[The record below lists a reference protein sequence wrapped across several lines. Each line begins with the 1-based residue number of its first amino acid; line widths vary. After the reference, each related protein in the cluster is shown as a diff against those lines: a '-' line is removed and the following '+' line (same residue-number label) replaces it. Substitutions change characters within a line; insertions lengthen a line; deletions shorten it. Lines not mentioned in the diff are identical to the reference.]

1 MRGRR
6 GTTRTGRGLRVLYL
20 SWRDR
25 EHPEAGGSETFVER
39 TAAVLSEHGHEV
51 TILSASFPGASTET
65 RHGAVRVLRRGGRFS
80 VYLRGLAHLARHGRA
95 YDAVVD
101 VQNGVPFGTP
111 LVTRLPV
118 VVVVHHAHRDQ
129 WPVIMGRVLGAF
141 GWFLESRV
149 APRVYRRSR
158 YVTVS
163 RATLADLAGL
173 GVDPERVTVT
183 YSGNDLPEDYPSYLS
198 VPRSPEPRLM
208 VLGRMVPHKHVEI
221 AIDLVEGLRRRHPT
235 LELDVVGSGYWL
247 DHLREHAERVGAAS
261 HVHFHGFVDERT
273 KNRLLAESWVVLM
286 PSQKEGWGL
295 TIVEAGLHG
304 TPAVAFAHAGG
315 VTESIV
321 DAETGLLARDRDEMR
336 AQVETL
342 LSDAELRGKY
352 GENARRHARS
362 FTWAATG
369 AELEA
374 VLREA
379 TGRTG

>member
-6 GTTRTGRGLRVLYL
+6 GRERTGRGLRVLYL

-39 TAAVLSEHGHEV
+39 TAAVLAEHGHEV
-51 TILSASFPGASTET
+51 TILTATFPGGSAQT

-80 VYLRGLAHLARHGRA
+80 VYPRGLAHLVRHRHE

-101 VQNGVPFGTP
+101 VQNGVPFWSP

-118 VVVVHHAHRDQ
+118 VTVVHHAHRDQ

-149 APRVYRRSR
+149 APWVYRRSR

-163 RATLADLAGL
+163 RATLEDLTAL
-173 GVDPERVTVT
+173 GVDPERVTIT
-183 YSGNDLPEDYPSYLS
+183 YSGNDLPEDYASYDA
-198 VPRSPEPRLM
+198 VPRSPQPRLM

-221 AIDLVEGLRRRHPT
+221 AIDLVRRLRVRYPT

-247 DHLREHAERVGAAS
+247 DRLREHARRVGVAD

-273 KNRLLAESWVVLM
+273 KNRLLAAAWVVLM
-286 PSQKEGWGL
+286 PSHKEGWGL

-321 DAETGLLARDRDEMR
+321 DAETGLLARDRDEML

-342 LSDAELRGKY
+342 LSDTELRGKY
-352 GENARRHARS
+352 GENARRHARG
-362 FTWAATG
+362 FTWSATG
-369 AELEA
+369 DGLDA
-374 VLREA
+374 VLREITA
-379 TGRTG
+379 PPS